1 MAYCSN
7 MVNLRLCIS
16 RLNHDQNNRIILQR
30 DNIYFQ
36 NRYEFQ
42 LSLNNTRLR
51 LYEEMCI
58 SNVVDD
64 ANRVR
69 NCLRDNFRK
78 CLAKYKIPNKM
89 QIHFI

>member
-16 RLNHDQNNRIILQR
+16 RFNHDQNNRIILQR

-36 NRYEFQ
+36 YRYKFQ

-51 LYEEMCI
+51 LYGEIRI

-64 ANRVR
+64 ANVTE
-69 NCLRDNFRK
+69 
-78 CLAKYKIPNKM
+78 
-89 QIHFI
+89 